1 MYYKQYA
8 TKVSTNKDHMNLRNV
23 VGEARQDLE
32 PEESELN
39 ALLSTKKKKKEVW
52 KPLLNTHPFHLC

>member
-39 ALLSTKKKKKEVW
+39 ALLSTKKKKK
-52 KPLLNTHPFHLC
+52 KSGNHC